1 MNNLIIKGTRNFSG
15 IEIPVVL
22 GGFGEDKKCLSDKTI
37 AEIHG
42 MEDRNV
48 RSRITDNIKRFREN
62 VDYIDL
68 KQRAYETSTSEFLLS
83 LGYAKQSITQAE
95 HIYILSERGY
105 ARLIKIMDTDLAW
118 EIHDKLMDEYFEM
131 REERDKGISINRT
144 QLSPE
149 LQMFMQ
155 MGEAMAKQ
163 ELEQKR
169 QAKEQERQALELNE
183 VKENQKTIAQAL
195 GGEIQGNFRPWV
207 NRSLSAIAESENYQ
221 YIGSR
226 EERYRAVRTESYER
240 LSSKRPCRLNQ
251 RVINERDRAMEAGA
265 SQEKIKAINKL
276 SIIESDKDLKPVYE
290 SVIREMLVFYCVE
303 VK

>member
-1 MNNLIIKGTRNFSG
+1 MNNLTIKGTRKFSG

-37 AEIHG
+37 AEIHNQPVPEIRKSIG
-42 MEDRNV
+42 RN
-48 RSRITDNIKRFREN
+48 IERFKEN

-68 KQRAYETSTSEFLLS
+68 RQRSNEITTLDFLLS

-105 ARLIKIMDTDLAW
+105 GKLIKIMDTDLAW

-131 REERDKGISINRT
+131 REERVKGIAINRT

-169 QAKEQERQALELNE
+169 QAEEQKRQAIELNE
-183 VKENQKTIAQAL
+183 VKENQKTIALAL
-195 GGEIQGNFRPWV
+195 DPNSDRNFRPWV

-240 LSSKRPCRLNQ
+240 LSAKRPCRLNQ

-265 SQEKIKAINKL
+265 SQEKIKAINKI